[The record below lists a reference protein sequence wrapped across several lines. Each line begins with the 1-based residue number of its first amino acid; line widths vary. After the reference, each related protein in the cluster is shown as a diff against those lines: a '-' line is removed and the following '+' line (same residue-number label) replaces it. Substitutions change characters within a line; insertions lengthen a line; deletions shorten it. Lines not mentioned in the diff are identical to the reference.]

1 MKSTSFLA
9 IGIVVMAF
17 MVALLNHTSGSLTD
31 WYTDSTSIAQRGGLN
46 AITGDGISLSG
57 VDDPTNDRVAI
68 TYALDLVD
76 SGSDGDASTTESDS
90 GMEIVS
96 GELAL
101 LRGCDD
107 DQVLKW
113 DETADDWNCEADA
126 AGSITI
132 LTSGSDGDSN
142 TTDSDAGLELVGGE
156 LTLLRGCDDNYILK
170 WDETADDWNCE
181 ADATGAGGSA
191 IVLDLGDDASNE
203 SVDITEIATTGDTN
217 SIFGEPS
224 ADKLLITVSNNWP
237 SADTADALSGDP
249 TDCGANNYAYQIDAA
264 GDLTCS
270 TIDLSDSVNLV
281 AGTNIT
287 LSGDTL
293 NVDDAFVL
301 NDGDTM
307 TGALVLDD
315 TSLQIQEGVD
325 TLTITV
331 PTLTA
336 GRAVTFP
343 DAAGEVS
350 LLGQA
355 IDISAET
362 NLTAGDHITL
372 TDDDLDVDDD
382 FVFNDGD
389 TMTGA
394 LVLDDTSLQIQEGVD
409 TLTITVPTLT
419 ASRSVTFP
427 DAAGEVTLLGQSIDL
442 SDSVNLTAGDHITLT
457 DDDLDVDDDF
467 LFNDGDVGTGV
478 YDFGGADSFEIPN
491 ASGGPTVDAA
501 GEIGVDTSSTRP
513 SINFHDGAAE
523 RSLPSTKP
531 WSIALESPSDDD
543 NILFIRVPYAV
554 TITALHCIVDPA
566 DSGESVVII
575 VQERDATGDNP
586 TGVDGATAI
595 TCDNDG
601 AVDDGSLSN
610 AAIDSGDWMS
620 LDIGTVSGTVSW
632 LIVSVYWEATP

>member
-293 NVDDAFVL
+293 NVDDAFV
-301 NDGDTM
+301 
-307 TGALVLDD
+307 
-315 TSLQIQEGVD
+315 
-325 TLTITV
+325 
-331 PTLTA
+331 
-336 GRAVTFP
+336 
-343 DAAGEVS
+343 
-350 LLGQA
+350 
-355 IDISAET
+355 
-362 NLTAGDHITL
+362 
-372 TDDDLDVDDD
+372 
-382 FVFNDGD
+382 FNDGD